1 MSAHSA
7 PTTSTTD
14 LGVEMKTKNR
24 DLLVLRVLRLMQCEI
39 NSGKRYD
46 LQILGESLINE
57 YRDLKKDEV
66 TKKLDEKYPH

>member
-1 MSAHSA
+1 
-7 PTTSTTD
+7 
-14 LGVEMKTKNR
+14 MKTKNR